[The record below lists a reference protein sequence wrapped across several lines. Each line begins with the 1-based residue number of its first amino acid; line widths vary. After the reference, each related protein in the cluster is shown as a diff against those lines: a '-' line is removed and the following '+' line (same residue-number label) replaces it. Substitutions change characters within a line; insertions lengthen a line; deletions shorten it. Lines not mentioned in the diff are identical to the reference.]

1 MILKSNRRYFPVRS
15 KIFHFSPRKLAGF
28 TLIELLVVIGLIGA
42 LAAGIGL
49 SIPKGTPTSALRAGQ
64 GSLAGLL
71 SAARGQA
78 ALTQSDAMIVVD
90 VTDAANDDCLRS
102 LQVVVRA
109 STADEWRPVGDPILL
124 PQNVYV
130 VPPDGMSGVPS
141 AGTVEFASGWDAKRK
156 SKGFTSVGT
165 LSERAYNA
173 TTYPYQPTKAFDNRR
188 YLKFQ
193 VFNSLG
199 TTSAEGT
206 ILVTFGRRTEAAK
219 IALENQEVIRGIY
232 VSRYGVA
239 TLINEAATFEKVN
252 IP

>member
-1 MILKSNRRYFPVRS
+1 MRS
-15 KIFHFSPRKLAGF
+15 KAFHSSPRKSGGF

-49 SIPKGTPTSALRAGQ
+49 SIPNSTPTSALRAGQ

-90 VTDAANDDCLRS
+90 VTNVANEDYLRS
-102 LQVVVRA
+102 LQVVVRT
-109 STADEWRPVGDPILL
+109 STGDEWKPVGDPIVL
-124 PQNVYV
+124 PQNIYV
-130 VPPDGMSGVPS
+130 VPPDISGIPS
-141 AGTVEFASGWDAKRK
+141 IGNVKFASGWSATRK

-165 LSERAYNA
+165 LAERAYNA
-173 TTYPYQPTKAFDNRR
+173 TTYPYYPTGAFSGRQ
-188 YLKFQ
+188 YMKFQ
-193 VFNSLG
+193 IFNSLG

-206 ILVTFGRRTEAAK
+206 ILLTSGRRTNATE
-219 IALENQEVIRGIY
+219 ISFENQEVIRGIY

-239 TLINEAATFEKVN
+239 TLINEAATFDQVT